1 MRDDLPDNILP
12 DVESEL
18 ALPELLHF
26 DYAIVRV
33 VPRVERGEFLNVG
46 AMIFCPTQ
54 GFLDCKIEL
63 DRARLTAFAPS
74 VDADDIE
81 SYLQTIERICCG
93 GKKAGVIGQ
102 MSQRER
108 WHWLVAP
115 RSTMIQISPV
125 HAGLCH
131 NLAGALDD
139 LFDKMV
145 RVGK

>member
-1 MRDDLPDNILP
+1 MPESLNISVDDAI
-12 DVESEL
+12 EL
-18 ALPELLHF
+18 APPELYHF

-46 AMIFCPTQ
+46 VVVFCPTQ
-54 GFLDCKIEL
+54 GFLNCHIEL
-63 DRARLTAFAPS
+63 DVARLAAFAPS
-74 VDADDIE
+74 VDADEIK
-81 SYLQTIERICCG
+81 SYLQTISTICCG
-93 GKKAGVIGQ
+93 GKAAGTIGQ

-145 RVGK
+145 RVVGK